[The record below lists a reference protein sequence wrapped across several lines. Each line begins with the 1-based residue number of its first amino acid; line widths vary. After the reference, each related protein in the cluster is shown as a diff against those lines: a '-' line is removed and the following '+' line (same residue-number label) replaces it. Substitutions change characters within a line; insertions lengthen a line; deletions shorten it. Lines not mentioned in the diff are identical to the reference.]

1 MNKYIPIA
9 LLSIFIVVVIVLGLW
24 PSYQEFVDL
33 KKQEDLKKTEV
44 ESRELYVKSLRE
56 IKASLDERESEI
68 AKLDTIIPNN
78 PKVPI
83 LYNLLQKTASSSG
96 FLLRE
101 IFYSIKKDEDFGSG
115 LNTISVDMEV
125 EGFYPGIKEFLISA
139 RKAERF
145 FDVKSV
151 GLSMPD
157 DKTKPIKFLIEVD
170 SFSY

>member
-9 LLSIFIVVVIVLGLW
+9 LLLTFTIVVIALGVW
-24 PSYQEFVDL
+24 PSYQEFTDL
-33 KKQEDLKKTEV
+33 KKQEDLKKAEV
-44 ESRELYVKSLRE
+44 ESRELYVKNLRE

-68 AKLDTIIPNN
+68 AKLDTIIPNS
-78 PKVPI
+78 PEVPI
-83 LYNLLQKTASSSG
+83 LYDLLQKTASSSG

-101 IFYSIKKDEDFGSG
+101 IFYSIKKDEDFSSG
-115 LNTISVDMEV
+115 LNAISVNMKT
-125 EGFYPGIKEFLISA
+125 EGVYPGIKEFLISA

-145 FDVKSV
+145 LDVKSV
-151 GLSMPD
+151 GLSTSN